1 MNKGTSCRR
10 SKPGQTLAKP
20 LTLPIAQLKRRICD
34 ERESGPR
41 RGRAISFQGR
51 PAPLQRADPL
61 RRGGP
66 LAYITLGIFVKQ
78 ALALWIEGAAF
89 LLPTVWLLPAFI
101 SRIRR
106 LF

>member
-1 MNKGTSCRR
+1 MSENRPDEGGGR
-10 SKPGQTLAKP
+10 SLF
-20 LTLPIAQLKRRICD
+20 
-34 ERESGPR
+34 
-41 RGRAISFQGR
+41 RA
-51 PAPLQRADPL
+51 AL
-61 RRGGP
+61 RRYNVQILYGAAG

-89 LLPTVWLLPAFI
+89 LLLTVWLLPALI